1 MPRRSP
7 TQAMVAVPETGSE
20 HVLAL
25 YHAIQRSHVKL
36 IASDGKAE
44 TLPSSLYEFLV
55 KLSDELRKG
64 QSVAIVE
71 DEAHL
76 TTVEAAKILGVSRQF
91 LVNLLDGGEIAHHM
105 VGTHRRIYV
114 RDLLAYKTKRD
125 ANRRRILDELSRAE
139 AEDGLY
145 DLEAPNDPAA

>member
-1 MPRRSP
+1 
-7 TQAMVAVPETGSE
+7 MVAVPETGSE
-20 HVLAL
+20 QVLAL
-25 YHAIQRSHVKL
+25 YHAIQRSRVKL

-44 TLPSSLYEFLV
+44 KLPSSLYEFLV

-71 DEAHL
+71 DQAHL

-114 RDLLAYKTKRD
+114 RDLLAYKTK
-125 ANRRRILDELSRAE
+125 
-139 AEDGLY
+139 
-145 DLEAPNDPAA
+145 